1 MDFFLPSSIY
11 CWNSEQLQRDHAKG
25 LLSLWHRKVCENCWQ
40 IPYTTWYIQYNKSSK
55 VFIQV
60 KNSDDLIKLAR
71 KKFCSR
77 VKLLIM
83 LLLNFVYFSKKE
95 YYFVM
100 TLVENRDNMIT
111 NFNSSVNSNSLTERK
126 LFWSR
131 AFSLISKYIY
141 LSWLRKL
148 EMILIY
154 IWTMYLISKNI
165 NKHFGS
171 PNNGYCI
178 CKVLIAQCTLHY
190 NSVVL

>member
-11 CWNSEQLQRDHAKG
+11 CWNSELQRDHAKG

-100 TLVENRDNMIT
+100 TLVENRDNMIA
-111 NFNSSVNSNSLTERK
+111 NFWKETFLESGFQSYFK
-126 LFWSR
+126 MF
-131 AFSLISKYIY
+131 KYIY
-141 LSWLRKL
+141 IC
-148 EMILIY
+148 ILIKE
-154 IWTMYLISKNI
+154 IRNDS
-165 NKHFGS
+165 H
-171 PNNGYCI
+171 
-178 CKVLIAQCTLHY
+178 LHLNY
-190 NSVVL
+190 VSHK